1 MNERQIKAKETLNQ
15 FFPYLRRAIE
25 KASAN
30 GEVRFGILSYNPDNS
45 GCVEYAFST
54 EFLDD
59 VAALA
64 DVPPQTEEMNANA
77 DAALFLMKHG
87 LK

>member
-1 MNERQIKAKETLNQ
+1 MTERQIKAKETLNQ

-25 KASAN
+25 KAKEN
-30 GEVRFGILSYNPDNS
+30 GDVRFGILSYNPDNS
-45 GCVEYAFST
+45 GCVEYA
-54 EFLDD
+54 E
-59 VAALA
+59 ALIEA
-64 DVPPQTEEMNANA
+64 PPQTKEMDDNA